1 MVKERVL
8 FEESKLSLKY
18 FAFVDEE
25 ENERGVKPDE
35 FDEDEGMTKD

>member
-8 FEESKLSLKY
+8 FEASKLSVKY

-25 ENERGVKPDE
+25 ENESGVNPDE
-35 FDEDEGMTKD
+35 FDEDEGMMRD